1 MMQKD
6 DIAKKYQDL
15 FTVIQM
21 PKFLHMEA
29 LGGEIPFF
37 ISTYNPEQ
45 ELDIVKAIHGLK
57 NKLEKI
63 GIEVLELNLYDIV
76 IGLLNKHL
84 GEGEIFELEK
94 QMDKAQFKNALH
106 SVLDI
111 TEVLMP
117 RIKSIIDTTKA
128 KVYFLTGVGNVYP
141 FIRSHN
147 ILNNLQNIAK
157 DAPTVMFFPGKYTG
171 QSLELFGKLKD
182 DNYYRAFNLDNYKL

>member
-1 MMQKD
+1 MPKD
-6 DIAKKYQDL
+6 DIATKYQHL

-21 PKFLHMEA
+21 PKFLRMEA

-45 ELDIVKAIHGLK
+45 ELEIAKAIQGLK
-57 NKLEKI
+57 NKLENT
-63 GIEVLELNLYDIV
+63 GIDVLELNLYDIV
-76 IGLLNKHL
+76 MDLLSEHL
-84 GEGEIFELEK
+84 GEGEIFELEM
-94 QMDKAQFKNALH
+94 QMDKEEFKNALH

-117 RIKSIIDTTKA
+117 RIKSIIDAGKA
-128 KVYFLTGVGNVYP
+128 QVYFLTGVGNVYP

-157 DAPTVMFFPGKYTG
+157 DAPTVMFFPGRYTG
-171 QSLELFGKLKD
+171 QSLELFGRVKD

>member
-1 MMQKD
+1 MPKD
-6 DIAKKYQDL
+6 DIAKKIEHL

-37 ISTYNPEQ
+37 ISTYSPEQ

-57 NKLEKI
+57 NRLEKT
-63 GIEVLELNLYDIV
+63 GISVLELNLYDIAMD
-76 IGLLNKHL
+76 LLDEQL
-84 GEGEIFELEK
+84 GKGEIFELEK
-94 QMDKAQFKNALH
+94 QMDKGDFKNALQ

-111 TEVLMP
+111 NEVFMP
-117 RIKSIIDTTKA
+117 RIKKRIDDA
-128 KVYFLTGVGNVYP
+128 RAQVCFLTGVGNVYP

-157 DAPTVMFFPGKYTG
+157 NAPTIMFFPGRYTG

-182 DNYYRAFNLDNYKL
+182 DNYYRAFNLDNYKI

>member
-1 MMQKD
+1 MMQKE
-6 DIAKKYQDL
+6 DIAKKYKHL
-15 FTVIQM
+15 LTVIQM
-21 PKFLHMEA
+21 KKFLQMEA

-37 ISTYNPEQ
+37 ISTYNPVQ

-57 NKLEKI
+57 NKLETKGIKI
-63 GIEVLELNLYDIV
+63 LELNLYDIAME
-76 IGLLNKHL
+76 LLNEQL
-84 GEGEIFELEK
+84 GEGEIFALER
-94 QMDKAQFKNALH
+94 QMDKDEFKDALR

-111 TEVLMP
+111 NEVIMP
-117 RIKSIIDTTKA
+117 RVKSIIEA
-128 KVYFLTGVGNVYP
+128 QECQVYFVTGVGNVYP

-157 DAPTVMFFPGKYTG
+157 EAPTVMFFPGRYTG